1 MQLVCEAGK
10 TRALSENSTFGSVEM
25 LPNAVRIAE
34 LAIAKQAIN
43 ADCRSSSAKQATGRA
58 VGED

>member
-1 MQLVCEAGK
+1 MI
-10 TRALSENSTFGSVEM
+10 
-25 LPNAVRIAE
+25 PNAVRIAE